1 MKALTKLSSA
11 ADDVAVQPR
20 PVPSPAAGQ
29 ALVLAWLAREHGS
42 LLPGVHRVPAA
53 IDDEIARLA
62 LGATGAAIDEL
73 SPAQPEYLDSWQQ
86 P

>member
-1 MKALTKLSSA
+1 MVM
-11 ADDVAVQPR
+11 DV
-20 PVPSPAAGQ
+20 SFAGQ

-42 LLPGVHRVPAA
+42 LLPGVHRVPVA

-62 LGATGAAIDEL
+62 LGATGAAIDQL
-73 SPAQPEYLDSWQQ
+73 TPAQQDYLDSWHH